1 MLGPIQNLLTALLA
15 ALLPLAPLIGGV
27 GVTLSAAY
35 LILGNHMKARD
46 GIICALLGT
55 AIMLGAQQMISAVHA

>member
-1 MLGPIQNLLTALLA
+1 MLNPIQNLLTALIA
-15 ALLPLAPLIGGV
+15 ALQPLAPLIGIV
-27 GVTLSAAY
+27 GVTIAAAY
-35 LILGNHMKARD
+35 LVLGNHMKARD